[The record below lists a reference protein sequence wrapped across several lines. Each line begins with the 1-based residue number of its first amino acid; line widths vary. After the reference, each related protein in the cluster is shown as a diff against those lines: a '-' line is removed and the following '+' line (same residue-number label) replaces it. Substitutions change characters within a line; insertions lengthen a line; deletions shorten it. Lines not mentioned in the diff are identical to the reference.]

1 MIKLNFLFYCLFVLN
16 LVIFNCNA
24 QDPFYAHFYGNES
37 VFNPALVGFKGALS
51 LSAKYKNQWNSNQFN
66 GFKTTQISIEESVP
80 CSYFDY
86 GLNMNW
92 DQEGDGLLTTIDAGF
107 RIAGTVAFPIGQAIH
122 NLRFGTGLQWSNKW
136 IDYSRFIFSDEL
148 DPKYGYKDAFGNDL
162 KSQFVPPNDGRSLVY
177 FTPSFG
183 FAHRILF
190 NKNDKNSATLNYGLS
205 FHNFYSLGKSNVT
218 GNVESILGTNTKIPT
233 RYGFFAN
240 YEFIAL
246 STRNSFISFK
256 PLIVFEQQQ
265 NIHYFEIGNRF
276 SINRNLGLG
285 IYYHFNNQSK
295 QGWNTNW
302 FTINAE
308 LGKINSRHQRFDFG
322 LSYSDNL
329 TGVRNY
335 LGAIVEIS
343 VAIHFASSPS
353 CKLIGKGDKVP
364 YSYDTKCPYNLFS
377 LSKRKLYENIW
388 FKSK

>member
-1 MIKLNFLFYCLFVLN
+1 ML
-16 LVIFNCNA
+16 
-24 QDPFYAHFYGNES
+24 
-37 VFNPALVGFKGALS
+37 
-51 LSAKYKNQWNSNQFN
+51 
-66 GFKTTQISIEESVP
+66 
-80 CSYFDY
+80 
-86 GLNMNW
+86 
-92 DQEGDGLLTTIDAGF
+92 
-107 RIAGTVAFPIGQAIH
+107 
-122 NLRFGTGLQWSNKW
+122 
-136 IDYSRFIFSDEL
+136 
-148 DPKYGYKDAFGNDL
+148 
-162 KSQFVPPNDGRSLVY
+162 
-177 FTPSFG
+177 
-183 FAHRILF
+183 
-190 NKNDKNSATLNYGLS
+190 
-205 FHNFYSLGKSNVT
+205 
-218 GNVESILGTNTKIPT
+218 KIPT

-256 PLIVFEQQQ
+256 PLIVYEQQQ

-388 FKSK
+388 FKTN